1 MSARQSYSQDTKE
14 QKRERKNGKRLFFT
28 FFIFTV
34 LFFAWLFSLPEPIF
48 RHPCSAVVLNDE
60 NKLVGAR
67 LAADGQWRF
76 PVSDSIPH
84 KFETCLLLFEDKN
97 FHCHPGVNPLSIGRA
112 IIQNVKAGRIVSG
125 GSTIS
130 MQVIRLS
137 REKKSR
143 TFAEK
148 IIEMI
153 LSTRL
158 EVRYSKEEILQLY
171 ASNAPFG
178 GNIVGLQA
186 ASWRYFG
193 RDCSELSWAEAA
205 TLAVLPNAPALVHP
219 GKNREIL
226 LKKRNNLLK
235 KLVENSEIDSLTC
248 ELALSEPLL
257 GKPQSLQICAPH
269 LVERVAKTNPNTIV
283 RTTIRAGLQKQ
294 TEQTV
299 SFYQQKYAQNQVQN
313 LAAIIIETQTG
324 NVISYCGNAA
334 YNEKNENYVDV
345 IVAPRSTGSIL
356 KPFLYNAMLE
366 EGTLLPWVLVPDIP
380 VQIAGYRPENFER
393 KFDGAVPAK
402 EALARSLNIPAV
414 LMLRE
419 YGIPKFKDYLQKAGM
434 ATLSYSADHYGL
446 SLILGG
452 AEGTLWDIAGIYA
465 SMARTLVRYNQGYIY
480 NPSDIHVLSYLKKD
494 TKGTE
499 EISKEQKS
507 PVLFHAAAVWQTMDA
522 LKELNRP
529 ELPNWRLFSSSRRIA
544 WKTGTSFGN
553 RDAWV
558 VGVTPEYVVGVWVG
572 NADGE
577 GRPGLTGAMYAA
589 PVMFS
594 LFNLLPAT
602 GWFEEPQREMTE
614 IEICPQ
620 SGFRRG
626 ANCPEGKTVSIYR
639 NGLKSRACPYHQ
651 IIHLTKDRKFRVSTD
666 CAPVSEMIHER
677 RFVLPPTMEWY
688 YRQHNADYEQLPPY
702 REGCDEKSSA
712 IAMEF
717 IYPKEN
723 SQLYIPKEMDGKKG
737 EIIFEV
743 AHRDKDAVLYWHLDE
758 IYLGSTQ
765 LFHQKGIT
773 ARKGT
778 HTLTITD
785 NSGASIYK
793 RFEVLEK

>member
-1 MSARQSYSQDTKE
+1 MKAQKHESAKTRRHESVFS
-14 QKRERKNGKRLFFT
+14 RFCFFVLFI
-28 FFIFTV
+28 FFI
-34 LFFAWLFSLPEPIF
+34 AWFFSLPEPIF
-48 RHPCSAVVLNDE
+48 RRPYSTVVLNDE

-76 PVSDSIPH
+76 PISDSVPH

-97 FHCHPGVNPLSIGRA
+97 FHYHPGVNPLSIGRA
-112 IIQNVKAGRIVSG
+112 IVQNVKAGRVVSG

-137 REKKSR
+137 REQKSR
-143 TFAEK
+143 TFTEK
-148 IIEMI
+148 ITEII

-158 EVRYSKEEILQLY
+158 EARYSKKEILRLY
-171 ASNAPFG
+171 TSNAPFG

-235 KLVENSEIDSLTC
+235 KLVENREIDSLSY

-269 LVERVAKTNPNTIV
+269 LVERVAKTKPVAIV
-283 RTTIRAGLQKQ
+283 KTTIQESLQKQ

-299 SFYQQKYAQNQVQN
+299 SYYQQRYAQNQVQN
-313 LAAIIIETQTG
+313 LAAIIIETRTG
-324 NVISYCGNAA
+324 NVISYCGNVAF
-334 YNEKNENYVDV
+334 NEQNENYVDV
-345 IVAPRSTGSIL
+345 ITSPRSTGSIL

-366 EGTLLPWVLVPDIP
+366 EGTLLPWMLVPDIP

-434 ATLSYSADHYGL
+434 TTLFYSADHYGL

-452 AEGTLWDIAGIYA
+452 AEGTLWDITGIYA
-465 SMARTLVRYNQGYIY
+465 SMARTLLRYNQSYQY
-480 NPSDIHVLSYLKKD
+480 NPTDIRAPSFLKR
-494 TKGTE
+494 
-499 EISKEQKS
+499 EIKEKENQKQ
-507 PVLFHAAAVWQTMDA
+507 PVLFHAATVWQTMDA

-577 GRPGLTGAMYAA
+577 GRPGLIGAMYAA

-594 LFNLLPAT
+594 LFNHLPAT
-602 GWFEEPQREMTE
+602 GWFDEPQREMTE

-620 SGFRRG
+620 SGFRKG
-626 ANCPEGKTVSIYR
+626 VNCPEGKMVSIYQS
-639 NGLKSRACPYHQ
+639 GLKSNSCPYHQ
-651 IIHLTKDRKFRVSTD
+651 IVHLTKNRKFRVNTD
-666 CAPVSEMIHER
+666 CAPISEMIHEKH
-677 RFVLPPTMEWY
+677 FILPPTMEWY
-688 YRQHNADYEQLPPY
+688 YKQHKAGYEPLPPY
-702 REGCDEKSSA
+702 KEGCAGKTSTV
-712 IAMEF
+712 AMEF

-723 SQLYIPKEMDGKKG
+723 SKLYIPKEIDGKKG
-737 EIIFEV
+737 EIIFEI
-743 AHRDKDAVLYWHLDE
+743 AHRDKNATLYWHLNE
-758 IYLGSTQ
+758 IYLGSTH

-773 ARKGT
+773 ADKGV
-778 HTLTITD
+778 HILTVTD
-785 NSGASIYK
+785 NNGVSIYK
-793 RFEVLEK
+793 RFEIF

>member
-1 MSARQSYSQDTKE
+1 MSTWLSYLQRIKA
-14 QKRERKNGKRLFFT
+14 QKRERMNRRKRFFALFAFA
-28 FFIFTV
+28 I
-34 LFFAWLFSLPEPIF
+34 LFFAWYFSLPEPIF
-48 RHPCSAVVLNDE
+48 RHPYSTVVLNDE

-76 PVSDSIPH
+76 PVSDSVPH

-97 FHCHPGVNPLSIGRA
+97 FYYHPGVNPLSIGRA
-112 IIQNVKAGRIVSG
+112 VVQNVKAGRVVSG

-130 MQVIRLS
+130 MQIIRLS
-137 REKKSR
+137 REQKSR
-143 TFAEK
+143 TFTEK
-148 IIEMI
+148 IIEII

-158 EVRYSKEEILQLY
+158 EARYSKDEILRLY

-193 RDCSELSWAEAA
+193 RDCNELSWAEAA

-219 GKNREIL
+219 GKNREVL

-235 KLVENSEIDSLTC
+235 KLIENGKIDELTY

-269 LVERVAKTNPNTIV
+269 LVERVAKAKPDTIV
-283 RTTIRAGLQKQ
+283 KTTIQAGLQKQ
-294 TEQTV
+294 TEQTI
-299 SFYQQKYAQNQVQN
+299 SHYQQRYAQNQVQN

-324 NVISYCGNAA
+324 NVISYCGNADF
-334 YNEKNENYVDV
+334 NGKNENYVDV
-345 IVAPRSTGSIL
+345 ITSPRSTGSIL

-366 EGTLLPWVLVPDIP
+366 EGMLLPWMLIADVP

-393 KFDGAVPAK
+393 NFDGAVPAK
-402 EALARSLNIPAV
+402 EALERSLNIPAV
-414 LMLRE
+414 LMLRQ

-434 ATLSYSADHYGL
+434 TTLSYSADHYGL

-465 SMARTLVRYNQGYIY
+465 SMARTLVRYNQSY
-480 NPSDIHVLSYLKKD
+480 NYNLSDIHALSFLKKE
-494 TKGTE
+494 TE
-499 EISKEQKS
+499 KISKDQKL
-507 PVLFHAAAVWQTMDA
+507 PALFHAATVWQTMDA

-602 GWFEEPQREMTE
+602 GWFDEPQREMTE

-620 SGFRRG
+620 SGFRKG
-626 ANCPEGKTVSIYR
+626 VNCPEGKKVSVFH
-639 NGLKSRACPYHQ
+639 NGLKSNVCPYHQ
-651 IIHLTKDRKFRVSTD
+651 IIHLTKDRKFRVNTD
-666 CAPVSEMIHER
+666 CAPVSEIIHEKY
-677 RFVLPPTMEWY
+677 FVLPPTMEWY
-688 YRQHNADYEQLPPY
+688 YKQHNADYEPLPPY
-702 REGCDEKSSA
+702 KEGCAGKTST

-723 SQLYIPKEMDGKKG
+723 SQLYIPKEIDGKRG

-743 AHRDKDAVLYWHLDE
+743 AHRDKNATLYWHLDE
-758 IYLGSTQ
+758 IYLGSTH

-773 ARKGT
+773 AGKGF

-785 NSGASIYK
+785 NAGGTIYK
-793 RFEVLEK
+793 RFEILER

>member
-1 MSARQSYSQDTKE
+1 MRTLFQHIKKS
-14 QKRERKNGKRLFFT
+14 GKPCLSVLSPLRAFVFFT
-28 FFIFTV
+28 LLI
-34 LFFAWLFSLPEPIF
+34 LFLGWFFSLPEPIF
-48 RHPCSAVVLNDE
+48 RHPCSTVVLSDE
-60 NKLVGAR
+60 GNLIGAR
-67 LAADGQWRF
+67 LASDGQWRF
-76 PVSDSIPH
+76 PVSDSVPR
-84 KFETCLLLFEDKN
+84 KFEKCLLLFEDKN
-97 FHCHPGVNPLSIGRA
+97 FHFHPGVNPLSIGRA
-112 IIQNVKAGRIVSG
+112 IVQNIKAGRVVSG

-143 TFAEK
+143 TFSEK
-148 IIEMI
+148 IVEMI

-158 EVRYSKEEILQLY
+158 EARYSKEEILRLY

-186 ASWRYFG
+186 ASRRYFG

-205 TLAVLPNAPALVHP
+205 TLAVLPNAPALIHP
-219 GKNREIL
+219 GRNREIL
-226 LKKRNNLLK
+226 LKKRNSLLR
-235 KLVENSEIDSLTC
+235 KLVENREIDTLTYK
-248 ELALSEPLL
+248 LALSEPLPA
-257 GKPQSLQICAPH
+257 KPQSLQICAPH
-269 LVERVAKTNPNTIV
+269 LVARMAKTNPAV
-283 RTTIRAGLQKQ
+283 MVKTTIRENLQKQ

-299 SFYQQKYAQNQVQN
+299 SYYQQRYAQNQVQN
-313 LAAIIIETQTG
+313 LAAIIIETKTG

-334 YNEKNENYVDV
+334 FNEENENYVDV
-345 IVAPRSTGSIL
+345 ITAPRSTGSIL
-356 KPFLYNAMLE
+356 KPFLYNAMLA
-366 EGTLLPWVLVPDIP
+366 EGTLLPRMLVPDVP

-393 KFDGAVPAK
+393 KFDGAVPAE

-419 YGIPKFKDYLQKAGM
+419 YGISKFKDHLQKAGM
-434 ATLSYSADHYGL
+434 TTLDYAADHYGL

-452 AEGTLWDIAGIYA
+452 AEGTLWEITGIYA
-465 SMARTLVRYNQGYIY
+465 SMARTLLRYNESYKY
-480 NPSDIHVLSYLKKD
+480 NASDIHPPSCLKKD
-494 TKGTE
+494 AE
-499 EISKEQKS
+499 EKPEDQKS
-507 PVLFHAAAVWQTMDA
+507 PALFHAAAVWQTMDA

-577 GRPGLTGAMYAA
+577 GRPGLTGAQYAA

-594 LFNLLPAT
+594 LFNLLPASN
-602 GWFEEPQREMTE
+602 GWFEEPQREMVE

-620 SGFRRG
+620 SGFRKG
-626 ANCPEGKTVSIYR
+626 VNCPEGKKVPVYQ
-639 NGLKSRACPYHQ
+639 NGLKSRSCPYHL
-651 IIHLTKDRKFRVSTD
+651 IVHLTKDRKFRVNTD
-666 CAPVSEMIHER
+666 CVPASEIIHEKY
-677 RFVLPPTMEWY
+677 FVLPPTMEWY
-688 YRQHNADYEQLPPY
+688 YKQHKAGYEPLPPY
-702 REGCDEKSSA
+702 KDGCTGKASI

-723 SQLYIPKEMDGKKG
+723 SKLYVPRELDGKKG

-743 AHRDKDAVLYWHLDE
+743 AHRDKEAILYWHLDE
-758 IYLGSTQ
+758 IYLGSTH

-773 ARKGT
+773 AGKGI
-778 HTLTITD
+778 HILTITD
-785 NSGASIYK
+785 NNGTSISK
-793 RFEVLEK
+793 QFEILEK